1 MDIKK
6 IKEHIK
12 KHESIYLTAS
22 FILWFVVLVLLA
34 TVGQTPPFK
43 SLALDVGVLQIAWYA
58 IFILSGIGMASI
70 MAFREAKKLDINS
83 NHLSDG
89 ILIAVPLSIIGA
101 RLYYVIFDP
110 IKGNYQTIGDV
121 FNIAGGGLAIHGA
134 VIITLIFVV
143 IYTRVRKIN
152 IWALLDVLAPGLLL
166 GQIIGRWGNFF
177 NQEAH
182 GGLMSDKAYNFL
194 NFVLPKFIMEN
205 MYMTENGETGYF
217 HPTFLYEGLWNLA
230 GLIIILIVRRKKVLK
245 LGDLIGY
252 YLIWYGLGRGL
263 LIEPFR
269 TDPLYIGGIRVN
281 ILFSLTLFVL
291 GGASFLIV
299 KNILFR
305 ELPYYHEYVLENEKK
320 ADNLKKQV

>member
-1 MDIKK
+1 MNVKT

-12 KHESIYLTAS
+12 KYDAFYLTGA
-22 FILWFVVLVLLA
+22 FIFWFLLLILLA
-34 TVGQTPPFK
+34 TVGQTPPYN
-43 SLALDVGVLQIAWYA
+43 SLAVDMGFLQIAWYA
-58 IFILSGIGMASI
+58 IFILSGIGMATI
-70 MAFREAKKLDINS
+70 MAFREAKRLNINS
-83 NHLSDG
+83 NHLSDA
-89 ILIAVPLSIIGA
+89 ILIAVPLAIVGA

-110 IKGNYQTIGDV
+110 VKNNYKSFLDV
-121 FNIAGGGLAIHGA
+121 INIAGGGLAIHGA

-143 IYTRVRKIN
+143 IYTRIRKLN
-152 IWALLDVLAPGLLL
+152 IWALLDILAPGFLL
-166 GQIIGRWGNFF
+166 GQIVGRWGNFF

-194 NFVLPKFIMEN
+194 NYVLPKFIMEN
-205 MYMTENGETGYF
+205 MYMTESGETGYF
-217 HPTFLYEGLWNLA
+217 HPTFLYEGLWNLL
-230 GLIIILIVRRKKVLK
+230 GLIIILIVRRKKLLK

-291 GGASFLIV
+291 GGVSFLVV

-305 ELPYYHEYVLENEKK
+305 ELPYYYEYVLENEGKWKEKK
-320 ADNLKKQV
+320 

>member
-6 IKEHIK
+6 IKEHLK
-12 KHESIYLTAS
+12 RHESLYIVLG
-22 FILWFVVLVLLA
+22 FILWFILLVFLA
-34 TVGQTPPFK
+34 TVGQTPPYNN
-43 SLALDVGVLQIAWYA
+43 LALDAGAFQIAWYA
-58 IFILSGIGMASI
+58 IFILSGIGMAAI
-70 MAFREAKKLDINS
+70 MAFKEARRLDIDS

-110 IKGNYQTIGDV
+110 IKGNYKTIGDI

-134 VIITLIFVV
+134 VIITLIFVI
-143 IYTRVRKIN
+143 IYTRVRKMN
-152 IWALLDVLAPGLLL
+152 IWALLDMLAPGFLI
-166 GQIIGRWGNFF
+166 GQVVGRWGNFF

-182 GGLMSDKAYNFL
+182 GGLMSTKAYNFL
-194 NFVLPKFIMEN
+194 KYVLPKFIMEN
-205 MYMTENGETGYF
+205 MYLTEAGETGYF

-230 GLIIILIVRRKKVLK
+230 GLIIILIVRRKKLLK

-269 TDPLYIGGIRVN
+269 TDPLYIGGLRVN
-281 ILFSLTLFVL
+281 VLFSLTLFVL

-305 ELPYYHEYVLENEKK
+305 ELPYYYDFVLENE
-320 ADNLKKQV
+320 